1 MNANV
6 LKFSAFVIFAVVLAA
21 CAPKAAPL
29 AASLPIMTD
38 MPTVSADS
46 SAPPKVVDNTLNSKV
61 EISIKGFAF
70 DPSNI
75 TIKVGTEVTW
85 TNFDSAPHN
94 VVSNPGTELA
104 SITLSKGDSWSH
116 IFNTAGTYPYFC
128 SIHPSM
134 TATITV
140 VP

>member
-1 MNANV
+1 MKTN
-6 LKFSAFVIFAVVLAA
+6 LWKISAIVIFAVVLAA
-21 CAPKAAPL
+21 CAPKVTPVVSVPA
-29 AASLPIMTD
+29 MTD
-38 MPTVSADS
+38 MPASSINTSATVE
-46 SAPPKVVDNTLNSKV
+46 VVDNTLNSKV

-94 VVSNPGTELA
+94 VTSNPGTEL
-104 SITLSKGDSWSH
+104 SSPTLNKGDSWSH
-116 IFNTAGTYPYFC
+116 VFTTAGTYPYFC

-134 TATITV
+134 TASITV

>member
-1 MNANV
+1 MKVNL
-6 LKFSAFVIFAVVLAA
+6 LKISAFVIFAMVLVA
-21 CAPKAAPL
+21 CAPKATPVVSVPA
-29 AASLPIMTD
+29 MTD
-38 MPTVSADS
+38 MPAAPANTSATVE
-46 SAPPKVVDNTLNSKV
+46 VVDNTLNSKV

-94 VVSNPGTELA
+94 VTSNPGTEL
-104 SITLSKGDSWSH
+104 SSPTLNKGDSWSY
-116 IFNTAGTYPYFC
+116 IFTTAGTYPYFC

-134 TATITV
+134 TASITV